1 MSSVWIGAR
10 NVTKGEQKELK
21 LEIGLPS
28 EGFPKTLYFNR
39 FRVEREG
46 EVCLLQFGLVSE
58 STLLGS
64 YTCAFP
70 QEALHQNQKSL
81 LDYLNKTGRP
91 TTSPTEWKGAP
102 VEKQV
107 EVADVIAMAFRGGL
121 AETCFYV
128 FLVMRGHAS
137 QKSRQRDYKLSAV
150 GAAAEFGRVAEQL
163 IVALYEE

>member
-70 QEALHQNQKSL
+70 QEALHRESEVPPRLPEQ
-81 LDYLNKTGRP
+81 DRP
-91 TTSPTEWKGAP
+91 PYNLSDG
-102 VEKQV
+102 VE
-107 EVADVIAMAFRGGL
+107 RRSG
-121 AETCFYV
+121 
-128 FLVMRGHAS
+128 
-137 QKSRQRDYKLSAV
+137 
-150 GAAAEFGRVAEQL
+150 
-163 IVALYEE
+163 